1 MGEAE
6 YRKREEDDKKAKNA
20 DRERKEKMEAELK
33 LREEKEKEEK
43 RLREQ
48 ERKNMEKKRKEEKE
62 KQEAEAKRQEQERQA
77 TQPRYDL
84 PPEED
89 YDNMEDVT
97 ADDDL
102 YDNMEDSGGEEEQ
115 KARAGV
121 SAIALYDYQADAEDE
136 ISFDP
141 NDIITIIEMVD
152 EGWWIGE
159 CHGRFGLFPANYVE
173 LMKK

>member
-1 MGEAE
+1 MGNAE

-20 DRERKEKMEAELK
+20 DRERKERMW
-33 LREEKEKEEK
+33 K
-43 RLREQ
+43 R
-48 ERKNMEKKRKEEKE
+48 KKKEEKE

-77 TQPRYDL
+77 AQPRYDL
-84 PPEED
+84 PPGED

-115 KARAGV
+115 KAGAGV

-141 NDIITIIEMVD
+141 NDIITNIEMVD

-173 LMKK
+173 LRQ

>member
-1 MGEAE
+1 MGNAE

-33 LREEKEKEEK
+33 LREEREKEEK
-43 RLREQ
+43 RKREEDDKKAKNA
-48 ERKNMEKKRKEEKE
+48 EREKKE

-77 TQPRYDL
+77 AQPRYDL

-89 YDNMEDVT
+89 YDNIEDVT

-115 KARAGV
+115 KAGAGV

-141 NDIITIIEMVD
+141 NDIITNIEVVD
-152 EGWWIGE
+152 EGWLAGVINGKR
-159 CHGRFGLFPANYVE
+159 GMFPANFVE
-173 LMKK
+173 IRN

>member
-1 MGEAE
+1 MGNAE

-20 DRERKEKMEAELK
+20 DRERKERMW
-33 LREEKEKEEK
+33 K
-43 RLREQ
+43 R
-48 ERKNMEKKRKEEKE
+48 KKKEEKE

-77 TQPRYDL
+77 AQPRYDL

-115 KARAGV
+115 KAGAGV

-141 NDIITIIEMVD
+141 NDIITNIEVVD
-152 EGWWIGE
+152 EGWLAGVINGKR
-159 CHGRFGLFPANYVE
+159 GMFPANFVE
-173 LMKK
+173 IRN